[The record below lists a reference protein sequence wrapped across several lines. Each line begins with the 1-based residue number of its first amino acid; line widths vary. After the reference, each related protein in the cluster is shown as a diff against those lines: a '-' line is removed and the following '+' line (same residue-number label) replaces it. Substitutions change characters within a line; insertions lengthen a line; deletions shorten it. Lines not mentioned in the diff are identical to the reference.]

1 MKTFRQFMEQSASGA
16 PLNKRQ
22 VISLDAEAQKNL
34 QKTVRGKK
42 EKPVKFYLTPVNI
55 PMK

>member
-1 MKTFRQFMEQSASGA
+1 MKTFRQFMEQSASGS

-22 VISLDAEAQKNL
+22 SIPLDAESQKNL
-34 QKTVRGKK
+34 KSTIRGKK
-42 EKPVKFYLTPVNI
+42 DKPVKFYLTPVNI

>member
-22 VISLDAEAQKNL
+22 VIGLDAESQKNL